1 MLLKYGAEGNGNG
14 KMVQRKNGAKVERLA
29 CNIQTNLP
37 MIHKF
42 SAA

>member
-1 MLLKYGAEGNGNG
+1 
-14 KMVQRKNGAKVERLA
+14 MVQREMVMERWCKGKNGAKVERLA

-37 MIHKF
+37 IIHKF